1 MTKLSLAASRTL
13 VGFGVVALTSTG
25 VLAADINNSPNQ
37 NGSTTI
43 ANPSFDKNGVYSKK
57 DQTGAAIAA
66 GTNVDLTL
74 NAPSKNNTTGI
85 ANSTTTGRN
94 PNVDLGG
101 NVVEGTGTNISFNG
115 QREEERYFK
124 GSGIGEESSLTFQAW
139 SNGNVGSVV
148 DNPNSKAEIKLEANA
163 AGTKGDLKINGTTAH
178 TESLYNFT
186 LDADNVTI
194 GDTQA
199 INLVANNGVSSITAQ
214 KADTAKTLG
223 NVALNASNL
232 SILKNASVE
241 VTANQFSMGA
251 GTIGIEN
258 PRSSKAITINGNS
271 ATFTGTTMGL
281 VSDDIKQLRFDSAN
295 GGAKT
300 LITLNPQGNATTA
313 TLAGATITKQ
323 TNGSW
328 QTANNRAV
336 TAAGLTMNNAVL
348 ARTASQL
355 LNRSISQGL
364 DDTYGIFVNDS
375 DNLTNLGGNTAIKTD
390 AVEANKRNVTAV
402 AYKDANG
409 KILNNTWNASGFF
422 DYTSANE
429 VKYGFEGNNIIKWQD
444 RYTSGADALIV
455 NNGLY
460 VQGNQVKLGS
470 YLIRSLVNGKWV
482 ANINNMNKLIEANQA
497 PLTAFQ
503 DDLARGTAATILDSY
518 GKLLDTNAAKEEI
531 KTSTATPTNGAA
543 DNSRLKELYTKRDA
557 IVTTGTGI
565 TLSALDS
572 DQARN
577 EADRRALVAR
587 INTLT
592 GAAKAAAQND
602 LEKFDK
608 YVALIQEARDLY
620 NTTTDKLAL
629 YNRLLTDTSTTGNG
643 DFRYFKTYNVI
654 RDGQTAGKD
663 STGKLNT
670 AGINYIA
677 DNAGVNS
684 HRDLAVGIF
693 DSLQESG
700 LNELAMFNIQLDGLN
715 NGRQWQTMTNDI
727 HDNARSVTNFT
738 NSVSTAINVSNDM
751 TLGDRIAKA
760 HNPYGEK
767 LAAAGSDAYH
777 DFYRRTNG
785 SVWVNAFGGA
795 NIVDGESGGVYG
807 ISLGVDKQITDSA
820 LLGIY
825 FTYAD
830 ADLKDKSAK
839 QESDNFRLGI
849 YSNIQLS
856 PSWELNLHGFGQLSQ
871 TDQYTSVLGQGY
883 TSDFD
888 KKFFGLSGS
897 VGRILDF
904 ENSLYL
910 KPFLGLNYYY
920 SNNPGYTEKG
930 GDYIQNVDK
939 TQNNTISADLGL
951 EIRKYFTETSYI
963 FATPKI
969 EQYLLNDGDDYSARF
984 QGSPVSFSV
993 SASDNLKTYGQLV
1006 VGGSFGIT
1014 ENLNLDLGLGA
1025 KQILT
1030 NKVDDK
1036 NETYLS
1042 GNLGV
1047 RYKF

>member
-1 MTKLSLAASRTL
+1 MTKLSLVASRTL
-13 VGFGVVALTSTG
+13 VSFGVVALASTG
-25 VLAADINNSPNQ
+25 VLAADISNSPNQ
-37 NGSTTI
+37 NGSTTT

-57 DQTGAAIAA
+57 NQTGAAIAA

-74 NAPSKNNTTGI
+74 DAPSKNNTTGI

-101 NVVEGTGTNISFNG
+101 NVVEGSGTNISFNG

-124 GSGIGEESSLTFQAW
+124 GSGIGMESGTGFTAW
-139 SNGNVGSVV
+139 GNGNVGSVV

-163 AGTKGDLKINGTTAH
+163 TGTKGDLKINGTAANAQT
-178 TESLYNFT
+178 LYNFT

-199 INLVANNGVSSITAQ
+199 INLEANNGVSSITAQ

-223 NVALNASNL
+223 NVNLNDSNL
-232 SILKNASVE
+232 IIGKNASVE
-241 VTANQFSMGA
+241 ITADTFSMEA
-251 GTIGIEN
+251 GELGIED
-258 PRSSKAITINGNS
+258 PRSSKGITINGNT
-271 ATFTGTTMGL
+271 ATFTGTQLGL
-281 VSDDIKQLRFDSAN
+281 GSTDIKQLRLDSAN

-313 TLAGATITKQ
+313 TLAGVNIEKVEGNWRT
-323 TNGSW
+323 
-328 QTANNRAV
+328 
-336 TAAGLTMNNAVL
+336 TAAGAGVAGRTQALGAGTLTFNNTPTL
-348 ARTASQL
+348 EKTASQL
-355 LNRSISQGL
+355 LNRRISQGL
-364 DDTYGIFVNDS
+364 DGVYGINVGGS
-375 DNLTNLGGNTAIKTD
+375 DDLTTLGGITAIKNN
-390 AVEANKRNVTAV
+390 AVEANKRNVTSV
-402 AYKDANG
+402 AYKDAQG
-409 KILNNTWNASGFF
+409 RIQNNTWMSSGFF
-422 DYTSANE
+422 DYTTSNE

-470 YLIRSLVNGKWV
+470 YLVRSLVNGKWV
-482 ANINNMNKLIEANQA
+482 ANINNMNMLIAANQA

-503 DDLARGTAATILDSY
+503 DDLAGA
-518 GKLLDTNAAKEEI
+518 
-531 KTSTATPTNGAA
+531 NGAA
-543 DNSRLKELYTKRDA
+543 PLADTKVNTANTRLGELYTQRDA
-557 IVTTGTGI
+557 ILTTYNVTAST
-565 TLSALDS
+565 AAN
-572 DQARN
+572 DQKRN
-577 EADRRALVAR
+577 AADRLALENH
-587 INTLT
+587 IKTLT

-608 YVALIQEARDLY
+608 YVALIQEGRDLY
-620 NTTTDKLAL
+620 NATANKRAL
-629 YNRLLTDTSTTGNG
+629 YDRLLSETDATGNG

-654 RDGQTAGKD
+654 QNGAVAGKA

-700 LNELAMFNIQLDGLN
+700 LNELAIFNIQLDGLN

-751 TLGDRIAKA
+751 ALSDRIAKA

-897 VGRILDF
+897 VGKIIDF
-904 ENSLYL
+904 ENSLFL

-951 EIRKYFTETSYI
+951 EIRKYFNETSYL
-963 FATPKI
+963 FATPKV
-969 EQYLLNDGDDYSARF
+969 EQYLLNDGDDYTASF
-984 QGSPVSFSV
+984 VGSHLNFSV
-993 SASDNLKTYGQLV
+993 GASDKLKTYGQLV
-1006 VGGSFGIT
+1006 VGGSFGVT
-1014 ENLNLDLGLGA
+1014 DNLNIDLGLGA

>member
-1 MTKLSLAASRTL
+1 MTKLSLVASRTL
-13 VGFGVVALTSTG
+13 VSFGVVALASTG
-25 VLAADINNSPNQ
+25 VLAADISNSPNQ
-37 NGSTTI
+37 NGSTTT

-101 NVVEGTGTNISFNG
+101 NVVEGSGTNISFNG

-124 GSGIGEESSLTFQAW
+124 GSGIGMENGTGFAAW
-139 SNGNVGSVV
+139 GNGNVGSVV

-163 AGTKGDLKINGTTAH
+163 AGTKGNLKINGTAANAQT
-178 TESLYNFT
+178 LYNFT

-199 INLVANNGVSSITAQ
+199 INLEANNGVSSITAQ

-223 NVALNASNL
+223 NVDLDNSNL
-232 SILKNASVE
+232 IIGKNASVE
-241 VTANQFSMGA
+241 ITAGTFSMGT
-251 GTIGIEN
+251 GELGIED
-258 PRSSKAITINGNS
+258 PRSSKGITINGNT
-271 ATFTGTTMGL
+271 ATFTGTQLGL
-281 VSDDIKQLRFDSAN
+281 GSTDIKQLRLDSAN

-313 TLAGATITKQ
+313 TLAGVNIEKVEGNWRT
-323 TNGSW
+323 
-328 QTANNRAV
+328 
-336 TAAGLTMNNAVL
+336 TAAGAGVAGRTQALGAGTLTFNNTPTL
-348 ARTASQL
+348 EKTASQL
-355 LNRSISQGL
+355 LNRRISQGL
-364 DDTYGIFVNDS
+364 DGVYGINVNGS
-375 DNLTNLGGNTAIKTD
+375 DDLTTLGGIIAIKNN
-390 AVEANKRNVTAV
+390 AVEANKRNVTSV
-402 AYKDANG
+402 AYKDAQG
-409 KILNNTWNASGFF
+409 RIQNNTWMSSGFF
-422 DYTSANE
+422 DYTTSNE

-470 YLIRSLVNGKWV
+470 YLVRSLVNGKWV
-482 ANINNMNKLIEANQA
+482 ANINNMNMLIAANQA
-497 PLTAFQ
+497 PLTNFQ
-503 DDLARGTAATILDSY
+503 NELAQGTPATILDSY
-518 GKLLDTNAAKEEI
+518 GKLIDTNAAKDDI
-531 KTSTATPTNGAA
+531 KNNAA
-543 DNSRLKELYTKRDA
+543 NSRLKELYTQRDA

-565 TLSALDS
+565 TLSTLDS

-577 EADRRALVAR
+577 EADRRELVAR

-620 NTTTDKLAL
+620 NTATDKLAL
-629 YNRLLTDTSTTGNG
+629 YDRLLTDTSTTGNG

-654 RDGQTAGKD
+654 QNGAVAGKA

-700 LNELAMFNIQLDGLN
+700 LNELAIFNIQLDGLN

-751 TLGDRIAKA
+751 ALSDRIAKA

-897 VGRILDF
+897 VGKIIDF
-904 ENSLYL
+904 ENSLFL

-951 EIRKYFTETSYI
+951 EIRKYFNETSYL
-963 FATPKI
+963 FATPKV
-969 EQYLLNDGDDYSARF
+969 EQYLLNDGDDYTASF
-984 QGSPVSFSV
+984 VGSPINFSV
-993 SASDNLKTYGQLV
+993 GASDKLKTYGQLV
-1006 VGGSFGIT
+1006 VGGSFGVT
-1014 ENLNLDLGLGA
+1014 DNLNIDLGLGA

>member
-1 MTKLSLAASRTL
+1 ASRTL
-13 VGFGVVALTSTG
+13 VSFGVVALASTG
-25 VLAADINNSPNQ
+25 VLAADISNSPNQ
-37 NGSTTI
+37 NGSTTT

-101 NVVEGTGTNISFNG
+101 NVVEGSGTNISFNG

-124 GSGIGEESSLTFQAW
+124 GSGIGMENGTGFAAW
-139 SNGNVGSVV
+139 GNGNVGSVV

-163 AGTKGDLKINGTTAH
+163 AGTKGNLKINGTAANAQT
-178 TESLYNFT
+178 LYNFT

-199 INLVANNGVSSITAQ
+199 INLEANNGVSSITAQ

-223 NVALNASNL
+223 NVDLDNSNL
-232 SILKNASVE
+232 IIGKNASVE
-241 VTANQFSMGA
+241 ITAGTFSMGT
-251 GTIGIEN
+251 GELGIED
-258 PRSSKAITINGNS
+258 PRSSKGITINGNT
-271 ATFTGTTMGL
+271 ATFTGTQLGL
-281 VSDDIKQLRFDSAN
+281 GSTDIKQLRLDSAN

-313 TLAGATITKQ
+313 TLAGVNIEKVEGNWRT
-323 TNGSW
+323 
-328 QTANNRAV
+328 
-336 TAAGLTMNNAVL
+336 TAAGAGVAGRTQALGAGTLTFNNTPTL
-348 ARTASQL
+348 EKTASQL
-355 LNRSISQGL
+355 LNRRISQGL
-364 DDTYGIFVNDS
+364 DGVYGINVNGS
-375 DNLTNLGGNTAIKTD
+375 DDLTTLGGIIAIKNN
-390 AVEANKRNVTAV
+390 AVEANKRNVTSV
-402 AYKDANG
+402 AYKDAQG
-409 KILNNTWNASGFF
+409 RIQNNTWMSSGFF
-422 DYTSANE
+422 DYTTSNE

-470 YLIRSLVNGKWV
+470 YLVRSLVNGKWV
-482 ANINNMNKLIEANQA
+482 ANINNMNMLIAANQA
-497 PLTAFQ
+497 PLTNFQ
-503 DDLARGTAATILDSY
+503 NELAQGTPATILDSY
-518 GKLLDTNAAKEEI
+518 GKLIDTNAAKDDI
-531 KTSTATPTNGAA
+531 KNNAA
-543 DNSRLKELYTKRDA
+543 NSRLKELYTQRDA

-565 TLSALDS
+565 TLSTLDS

-577 EADRRALVAR
+577 EADRRELVAR

-620 NTTTDKLAL
+620 NTATDKLAL
-629 YNRLLTDTSTTGNG
+629 YDRLLTDTSTTGNG

-654 RDGQTAGKD
+654 QNGAVAGKA

-700 LNELAMFNIQLDGLN
+700 LNELAIFNIQLDGLN

-751 TLGDRIAKA
+751 ALSDRIAKA

-897 VGRILDF
+897 VGKIIDF
-904 ENSLYL
+904 ENSLFL

-951 EIRKYFTETSYI
+951 EIRKYFNETSYL
-963 FATPKI
+963 FATPKV
-969 EQYLLNDGDDYSARF
+969 EQYLLNDGDDYTASF
-984 QGSPVSFSV
+984 VGSPINFSV
-993 SASDNLKTYGQLV
+993 GASDKLKTYGQLV
-1006 VGGSFGIT
+1006 VGGSFGVT
-1014 ENLNLDLGLGA
+1014 DNLNIDLGLGA

>member
-37 NGSTTI
+37 NGSATI

-57 DQTGAAIAA
+57 DQAGAAIPA
-66 GTNVDLTL
+66 GANVDLTL
-74 NAPSKNNTTGI
+74 NTPSKNNTTGI

-139 SNGNVGSVV
+139 GNGNVGSVV

-163 AGTKGDLKINGTTAH
+163 AGTKGNLTINGTAPNAQI
-178 TESLYNFT
+178 LYNFT

-199 INLVANNGVSSITAQ
+199 IDLEATNGVSSITAQ

-223 NVALNASNL
+223 NVALNASSL
-232 SILKNASVE
+232 FISKNASVK

-251 GTIGIEN
+251 GEIGIED
-258 PRSSKAITINGNS
+258 PRSSKGITINGNT
-271 ATFTGTTMGL
+271 ATFAGTQLGL
-281 VSDDIKQLRFDSAN
+281 DSTDIKQLRLDSAN

-336 TAAGLTMNNAVL
+336 TATNLTVNSAVL
-348 ARTASQL
+348 ERTASQL

-364 DDTYGIFVNDS
+364 DDTYEISVSGN
-375 DNLTNLGGNTAIKTD
+375 DNLANLGGNTAIKTN

-409 KILNNTWNASGFF
+409 KILNNTWTTSGFF

-470 YLIRSLVNGKWV
+470 YLVRSLVNGKWV
-482 ANINNMNKLIEANQA
+482 ANINNMNMLIAANQA

-503 DDLARGTAATILDSY
+503 NDLAQGTQPTILDSY
-518 GKLLDTNAAKEEI
+518 GKLVDTNAAKNDI
-531 KTSTATPTNGAA
+531 KNKNNVA
-543 DNSRLKELYTKRDA
+543 NSRLKELYTQRDA

-565 TLSALDS
+565 ALSTLDS

-654 RDGQTAGKD
+654 RDGQTAGKA

>member
-13 VGFGVVALTSTG
+13 VGFGVIALTSTG
-25 VLAADINNSPNQ
+25 VLAANIENKANQ
-37 NGSTTI
+37 DGSATV
-43 ANPSFDKNGVYSKK
+43 ANPAFDKNGVYQAK
-57 DQTGAAIAA
+57 DKSGAAIAA
-66 GTNVDLTL
+66 GTNVDLVLTQPDK
-74 NAPSKNNTTGI
+74 ANTTGI

-94 PNVDLGG
+94 PNLDVGG
-101 NVVEGTGTNISFNG
+101 NVVEGSGTNISFNG

-124 GSGIGEESSLTFQAW
+124 GSGIGVESGTNFTAW
-139 SNGNVGSVV
+139 GNGDSTTNGSVV
-148 DNPNSKAEIKLEANA
+148 HNRNSKTEIKLKAD
-163 AGTKGDLKINGTTAH
+163 GTGKKGDLTINGTAAND
-178 TESLYNFT
+178 EGLGNFT

-194 GDTQA
+194 GGTTA
-199 INLVANNGVSSITAQ
+199 ITLEANNGVSSITAQ

-223 NVALNASNL
+223 TVALNDSDL
-232 SILKNASVE
+232 IIGKNASVE
-241 VTANQFSMGA
+241 ITAATFTMGA
-251 GTIGIEN
+251 GELGIED
-258 PRSSKAITINGNS
+258 PRSSKGITINGNS
-271 ATFTGTTMGL
+271 ATFASTTIGL
-281 VSDDIKQLRFDSAN
+281 GSTDIKQLRLDSAN

-313 TLAGATITKQ
+313 TLAGVNIEKVEGNWRT
-323 TNGSW
+323 
-328 QTANNRAV
+328 
-336 TAAGLTMNNAVL
+336 TAAGAGVAGRTQALGGGTLTFNSATL
-348 ARTASQL
+348 ERTASQL
-355 LNRSISQGL
+355 LNRRISQGL
-364 DDTYGIFVNDS
+364 DGVYEINVAGTDDLIALD
-375 DNLTNLGGNTAIKTD
+375 GNTAIKNN
-390 AVEANKRNVTAV
+390 AVEANKRNVTSI
-402 AYKDANG
+402 AYKDAQG
-409 KILNNTWNASGFF
+409 RIQNNTWMSSGFF
-422 DYTSANE
+422 DYTTSNE

-444 RYTSGADALIV
+444 RYTSGADAPIV

-470 YLIRSLVNGKWV
+470 YLVRSLVNGKWV
-482 ANINNMNKLIEANQA
+482 ANINNMNMLIAANQA
-497 PLTAFQ
+497 PLRDFQ
-503 DDLARGTAATILDSY
+503 NELAATGQADAY
-518 GKLLDTNAAKEEI
+518 GHLNYDNAAK
-531 KTSTATPTNGAA
+531 TALKA
-543 DNSRLKELYTKRDA
+543 DINTRLGELYTQRDA
-557 IVTTGTGI
+557 ILTTYGVTA
-565 TLSALDS
+565 SVAAN
-572 DQARN
+572 DQERN
-577 EADRRALVAR
+577 AADRLALENH
-587 INTLT
+587 IKTLT
-592 GAAKAAAQND
+592 GTAKAAAQND

-620 NTTTDKLAL
+620 NAAADKLAL
-629 YNRLLTDTSTTGNG
+629 YDRLLKETDATGNG

-654 RDGQTAGKD
+654 QNGAVTGKKAN
-663 STGKLNT
+663 TGKLNT
-670 AGINYIA
+670 TGINAIA

-700 LNELAMFNIQLDGLN
+700 LNELAIFNIQLDGLSS
-715 NGRQWQTMTNDI
+715 GRQWQTMTNDI

-751 TLGDRIAKA
+751 TLGDRIARA

-767 LAAAGSDAYH
+767 LAAVGSDAYH
-777 DFYRRTNG
+777 DFYRNTNG

-820 LLGIY
+820 LLGVY

-871 TDQYTSVLGQGY
+871 TDQYTSILSQNY
-883 TSDFD
+883 SSDFD

-897 VGRILDF
+897 VGKIIDF
-904 ENSLYL
+904 ENSLFL

-951 EIRKYFTETSYI
+951 EVRKYFNETSYL

-993 SASDNLKTYGQLV
+993 SASDKLKTYGQLI
-1006 VGGSFGIT
+1006 VGGSFGVAD
-1014 ENLNLDLGLGA
+1014 NLNIELGLGA

-1030 NKVDDK
+1030 NKVDNK

-1042 GNLGV
+1042 GNLGL

>member
-13 VGFGVVALTSTG
+13 VGFGVIALTSTG
-25 VLAADINNSPNQ
+25 VLAADIENKANQ
-37 NGSTTI
+37 DGSATV
-43 ANPSFDKNGVYSKK
+43 ANPAFDKNGVYQAK
-57 DQTGAAIAA
+57 DKSGAAIAA
-66 GTNVDLTL
+66 GTNVDLVLTQPDK
-74 NAPSKNNTTGI
+74 ANTTGI

-94 PNVDLGG
+94 PNLDVGG
-101 NVVEGTGTNISFNG
+101 NVVEGSGTNISFNG

-124 GSGIGEESSLTFQAW
+124 GSGIGVESGTNFTTW
-139 SNGNVGSVV
+139 GNGDSTTNGSVV
-148 DNPNSKAEIKLEANA
+148 HNRNSKTEIKLKAD
-163 AGTKGDLKINGTTAH
+163 GTGKKGDLTINGTTANA
-178 TESLYNFT
+178 EGLGNFT

-194 GDTQA
+194 GGTTA
-199 INLVANNGVSSITAQ
+199 ITLEANNGVSSITAQ

-223 NVALNASNL
+223 TVDLNGSDL
-232 SILKNASVE
+232 IIGKNASVE
-241 VTANQFSMGA
+241 ITAATFSMGT
-251 GTIGIEN
+251 GELGIED
-258 PRSSKAITINGNS
+258 PRSSKGITINGNS
-271 ATFTGTTMGL
+271 ATFTGTQLGL
-281 VSDDIKQLRFDSAN
+281 GSTDIKQLRLDSAN

-313 TLAGATITKQ
+313 TLAGVNIEKVEGNWRT
-323 TNGSW
+323 
-328 QTANNRAV
+328 
-336 TAAGLTMNNAVL
+336 TAAGAGVAGRTQALGGGTLTFNSATL
-348 ARTASQL
+348 EKTASQL
-355 LNRSISQGL
+355 LNRRISQGL
-364 DDTYGIFVNDS
+364 DGVYGINVNGS
-375 DNLTNLGGNTAIKTD
+375 DDLTTLGTLTAIDTN
-390 AVEANKRNVTAV
+390 AAQANKRNVTSV

-409 KILNNTWNASGFF
+409 KIVNNTWNADGFF

-470 YLIRSLVNGKWV
+470 YLVRSLVNGKWV
-482 ANINNMNKLIEANQA
+482 ANINNMDKLIAANQA

-503 DDLARGTAATILDSY
+503 NELAGIAGTTPLA
-518 GKLLDTNAAKEEI
+518 DTKVASN
-531 KTSTATPTNGAA
+531 TT
-543 DNSRLKELYTKRDA
+543 RLGELYTKRDA
-557 IVTTGTGI
+557 ILTTYGVTA
-565 TLSALDS
+565 SVAAN

-577 EADRRALVAR
+577 AADRLALENH
-587 INTLT
+587 IKTLT

-608 YVALIQEARDLY
+608 YVALIQEGRDLY
-620 NTTTDKLAL
+620 NAAANKRAL
-629 YNRLLTDTSTTGNG
+629 YDRLLNETDATGNG

-654 RDGQTAGKD
+654 QNGAVTGKA

-670 AGINYIA
+670 TGINAIA

-700 LNELAMFNIQLDGLN
+700 LNELAIFNIQLDGLN
-715 NGRQWQTMTNDI
+715 SGRQWQTMTNDI

-751 TLGDRIAKA
+751 ALGDRIARA

-767 LAAAGSDAYH
+767 LAAVGSDAYH
-777 DFYRRTNG
+777 DFYRNTNG

-820 LLGIY
+820 LLGVY

-871 TDQYTSVLGQGY
+871 TDQYTSILSQNY
-883 TSDFD
+883 SSDFD

-897 VGRILDF
+897 VGKIIDF
-904 ENSLYL
+904 ENSLFL

-951 EIRKYFTETSYI
+951 EVRKYFNETSYL

-993 SASDNLKTYGQLV
+993 SASDKLKTYGQLI
-1006 VGGSFGIT
+1006 VGGSFGVAD
-1014 ENLNLDLGLGA
+1014 NLNIELGLGA

-1030 NKVDDK
+1030 NKVDNK

-1042 GNLGV
+1042 GNLGL